1 MLVAIISCVT
11 ICFPEYWKTNNI
23 ALSCEQIFKVA
34 PVVCFGTD
42 YIMDSQLFSSGI
54 YQCLNNIDLLS
65 AEEVESDEEY
75 LDLCTVV
82 DPFLLDNSKNL
93 DEKPLVIDDLAQPWR
108 WSWFRSSCCVVNVS
122 SEIEQVARGKIGLGD
137 EVILDP
143 VVVDVLV
150 NRLE

>member
-34 PVVCFGTD
+34 SVVCFSTDRD

-54 YQCLNNIDLLS
+54 YLCLNNIDLLS

-75 LDLCTVV
+75 LYLCTVV
-82 DPFLLDNSKNL
+82 DLFLLDNSKTL
-93 DEKPLVIDDLAQPWR
+93 DEKPLVIDDLGPRLGDEVDSEAVV
-108 WSWFRSSCCVVNVS
+108 VVNVS
-122 SEIEQVARGKIGLGD
+122 SEIEQVARGEIGLGD

-143 VVVDVLV
+143 IVVDVLV
-150 NRLE
+150 N

>member
-23 ALSCEQIFKVA
+23 ALSCAQIFKVA
-34 PVVCFGTD
+34 SVVCFGTD
-42 YIMDSQLFSSGI
+42 RVYIMDSQLFSSGI
-54 YQCLNNIDLLS
+54 YLCLNNFDLLS

-82 DPFLLDNSKNL
+82 DPFLLNNNKTL
-93 DEKPLVIDDLAQPWR
+93 DEKPLVIDDLGPGLGDEVDSEA
-108 WSWFRSSCCVVNVS
+108 VVVVIVS
-122 SEIEQVARGKIGLGD
+122 SEIEQVARGEIGLGN

-143 VVVDVLV
+143 IVVDVLV
-150 NRLE
+150 N